1 MSKGFISDNL
11 IEEIKDRCDIVEVIS
26 EYVQLSLK
34 GKNYIGLCPFHDDT
48 NPSFYVSRE
57 RRIFKCFACNSAGD
71 VFTFLMK
78 HQKLTYPEAVRL
90 VAEKYGIN
98 IPQLSQNETTVNLRE
113 SIHKLNAFAVEYY
126 HKLLTNSPAG
136 KPALEY
142 LRNRGIEDDT
152 IENFKLG
159 YSLPSWDD
167 FLNSARKAKFSLDDI
182 LKAGFI
188 LQGKKE
194 GSYYDRFRGRIM
206 FPIFNTKGEP
216 IGFGGRI
223 LDNDASEAK
232 YINSPETPLYV
243 KSRSLYN
250 LNLAQNPI
258 QKEGY
263 AILAEGYMD
272 VISCFQAGIH
282 NIIASLGTSLS
293 EGHVRLIKR
302 YTDEVVIAYD
312 SDKAGTDATS
322 RGLDLLIKGDVRVK
336 VLTIPSGKDPDDFIR
351 ANGAEVF
358 RKLVKSAVDL
368 IDYKLQRVNE
378 YENIKNIEGKKRAVS
393 ELIATLANM
402 NNEIERSEYVKKC
415 AERLEIEE
423 EYIWRE
429 LRKFGIDR
437 RIKHSTIPKIPAEP
451 KRSAKENIERLLI
464 ECLIQFPQFISQTR
478 SILTKD
484 DFSNPSHA
492 ELIELLWNNNAS
504 GEGGLEIGNLINKC
518 ENKESRDILSGLI
531 LCKSPLP
538 NGEAQFIGCI
548 KKMVEFRMAEI
559 KKSIINENVD
569 SQDKA
574 RKIIE
579 IRQKLDSII
588 ESHRREK

>member
-11 IEEIKDRCDIVEVIS
+11 IEEIKERCDIVEVIS

-34 GKNYIGLCPFHDDT
+34 GKNYVGLCPFHDDT
-48 NPSFYVSRE
+48 NPSFYVSKE
-57 RRIFKCFACNSAGD
+57 RGIFKCFACNSAGD

-78 HQKLTYPEAVRL
+78 HQKLTYPESVRL
-90 VAEKYGIN
+90 VASKYGIN
-98 IPQLSQNETTVNLRE
+98 IPESGQKDSETSSRE
-113 SIHKLNAFAVEYY
+113 NIRKLNLFAVEYY
-126 HKLLTNSPAG
+126 HKLLTSSPAG
-136 KPALEY
+136 KIALDY
-142 LRNRGIEDDT
+142 LKNRGIKDDT

-167 FLNSARKAKFSLDDI
+167 FLNSARKEKFSLEDI
-182 LKAGFI
+182 LQGGFI
-188 LQGKKE
+188 LKGKRE

-223 LDNDASEAK
+223 LDNASSDAK
-232 YINSPETPLYV
+232 YINSPETPLYI

-250 LNLAQNPI
+250 LNLAQSSI

-263 AILAEGYMD
+263 AILTEGYMD

-293 EGHVRLIKR
+293 DGHVKLIKR
-302 YTDEVVIAYD
+302 YTNEVVIAYD
-312 SDKAGTDATS
+312 SDKAGESATS
-322 RGLDLLIKGDVRVK
+322 RGLDLLVKGNIRVK
-336 VLTIPSGKDPDDFIR
+336 ILTIPSGKDPDDFVR
-351 ANGAEVF
+351 ANGAEPL
-358 RKLVKSAVDL
+358 RKLIRSAVDL
-368 IDYKLQRVNE
+368 IDYKLQKVNE
-378 YENIKNIEGKKRAVS
+378 YESIKNIEGKKRAVS
-393 ELIATLANM
+393 ELITTLANM
-402 NNEIERSEYVKKC
+402 SNEIERSEYVKKC

-429 LRKFGIDR
+429 LRKVGIDN
-437 RIKHSTIPKIPAEP
+437 RIQRSTIPKIDTKP

-464 ECLIQFPQFISQTR
+464 ECLIQYPQFINQAR

-484 DFSNPSHA
+484 DFSNSGHA
-492 ELIELLWNNNAS
+492 ELIDLLWSSNALS
-504 GEGGLEIGNLINKC
+504 EGRLEIVNLINKC

-531 LCKSPLP
+531 LNKSPLP
-538 NGEAQFIGCI
+538 DGEAQFIGCI

-559 KKSIINENVD
+559 KRSIFNENVD

-574 RKIIE
+574 KKIIE

-588 ESHRREK
+588 GSHRRET